1 MDGSHAATKQAIKMT
16 TNHFRITTCLL
27 TKLE

>member
-16 TNHFRITTCLL
+16 ANHFLITTCLL
-27 TKLE
+27 TEFE